1 MRCGFGV
8 WWCSGGDVAWV
19 MGCRFCLVVVVVVC
33 VCFFSSLGGGV
44 VFVASVWWFLA
55 ICLCV
60 CVFCWW

>member
-33 VCFFSSLGGGV
+33 VFFFLLLV
-44 VFVASVWWFLA
+44 VVWFLW
-55 ICLCV
+55 L
-60 CVFCWW
+60 VFGGF

>member
-33 VCFFSSLGGGV
+33 VCVFFLLLV
-44 VFVASVWWFLA
+44 VVWFLW
-55 ICLCV
+55 L
-60 CVFCWW
+60 VFGGF